1 MSSREGFDSYKLYLG
16 IKLHFHSRDYDFNQ
30 YNGKVKAELSSFL
43 KRNDRFHFAKL
54 ARLYKEELKD
64 FYVANL
70 CTKDMWVG
78 DMIENEAKKTFI
90 DWKKRNQKLTY
101 LFENEVS
108 GLLKKKTIQ
117 EVLEVK
123 NGQHPYLLK
132 QFMGKKISIETMV
145 MLCEITQCQKKWDNL
160 ISDNLIYPEVIN
172 KINKYK
178 SFINYDYNKFKQKL
192 IQLCST

>member
-16 IKLHFHSRDYDFNQ
+16 IKLHFHSKDYDFNQ

-70 CTKDMWVG
+70 CTSDMWVG
-78 DMIENEAKKTFI
+78 DMTENEAKKTFI

-108 GLLKKKTIQ
+108 GLLKKKWI
-117 EVLEVK
+117 
-123 NGQHPYLLK
+123 
-132 QFMGKKISIETMV
+132 M
-145 MLCEITQCQKKWDNL
+145 
-160 ISDNLIYPEVIN
+160 
-172 KINKYK
+172 
-178 SFINYDYNKFKQKL
+178 
-192 IQLCST
+192 